1 MPAAIPL
8 PVFAADLAVFRLPAS
23 LLEFGLPILIGTV
36 VGAGVGLA
44 VYMVWKVGTL
54 RRHQAAPSRRLRL
67 PMLLLGMAVGA
78 FAVLNVTRA
87 ARPLAVEP
95 HWVELVSHFLLVC
108 AIAVATWLV
117 ARLIVH
123 AEQRVV
129 ALSVDDPLTARRRT
143 TQAQMIRRVAV
154 AIVSVA
160 GTVAIIMTFPGA
172 RTAMTSVLAS
182 AGLISLVAGLAAQ
195 SSLANLFAGLQLAFT
210 NAVRVGDTVTIE
222 SNTGKVEE
230 VTLTYVVLSVWDGR
244 HVVVPSTLFIKT
256 FFETR
261 SRHGEDGIG
270 QVFVDVDWRVPVEL
284 VRAEAR
290 SFLESCELWDA
301 RECAVEVT
309 DAKGGSV
316 ELRLL
321 VSAATPGDV
330 WKLRCQLREHVVSW
344 LQQNAPTSL
353 PRTRVEGAI
362 ERES

>member
-1 MPAAIPL
+1 MLAAISPS
-8 PVFAADLAVFRLPAS
+8 VFAAELAAFQLPAS
-23 LLEFGLPILIGTV
+23 LIEFGLPISVGAV

-44 VYMVWKVGTL
+44 IYMVWKVGTL

-67 PMLLLGMAVGA
+67 PLLLLGAVVGA
-78 FAVLNVTRA
+78 FSVLNVTRA
-87 ARPLAVEP
+87 ARPLVVEP

-108 AIAVATWLV
+108 AIALATWLV

-123 AEQRVV
+123 AEQRVLE
-129 ALSVDDPLTARRRT
+129 LSVDDPLASRRRT

-154 AIVSVA
+154 AMVSVA
-160 GTVAIIMTFPGA
+160 GAVAIIMTFPGA

-195 SSLANLFAGLQLAFT
+195 SSLANLFAGLQLAFS

-256 FFETR
+256 SFETR

-270 QVFVDVDWRVPVEL
+270 QVFLDVDWRVPVEE

-290 SFLESCELWDA
+290 RALEGMELWDG
-301 RECAVEVT
+301 RECSVELT

-321 VSAATPGDV
+321 VSASAPGAV
-330 WKLRCQLREHVVSW
+330 WDLRCQLREHMVTW